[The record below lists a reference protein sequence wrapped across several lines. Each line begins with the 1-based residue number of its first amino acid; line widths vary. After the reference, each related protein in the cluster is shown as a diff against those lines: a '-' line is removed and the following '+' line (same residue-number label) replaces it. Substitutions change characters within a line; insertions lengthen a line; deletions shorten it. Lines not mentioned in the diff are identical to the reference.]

1 MTTLRVG
8 SRLKTAA
15 PYIALVAVMGAL
27 FFGLTGN
34 DRAFAQFPSGKA
46 TVAVSDVTLIEDT
59 SGQGW
64 ETILSSQIKPP
75 GGNRALFIDVSLMC
89 GLYTQTEVKSKG
101 GQKDTSTAQGTVT
114 VRVLLNGEPAYPGE
128 VVFCDRFQSLSAQ
141 LQGIVDIVDG
151 ELVIV
156 EEETIELIQRTM
168 NANAFNFVA
177 HPLGSGT
184 TYDLEVQARVDS
196 AISAQQGSAS
206 AVAGIGKGS
215 VTVDAHRL
223 VKGDEVIVVD

>member
-1 MTTLRVG
+1 MSTQRVAGRLR
-8 SRLKTAA
+8 TAA
-15 PYIALVAVMGAL
+15 PYIALVAIMGAV
-27 FFGLTGN
+27 FFSLN
-34 DRAFAQFPSGKA
+34 SADRAYAQFPSGKA
-46 TVAVSDVTLIEDT
+46 TVAVSDMTLIEDT
-59 SGQGW
+59 AGQGW
-64 ETILSSQIKPP
+64 TTLLSSQIKPP

-141 LQGIVDIVDG
+141 LQGIVDLVDG
-151 ELVIV
+151 ELVVVDDEI
-156 EEETIELIQRTM
+156 IELIQRTTA
-168 NANAFNFVA
+168 ANAFNFVA

-184 TYDLEVQARVDS
+184 TYSIEVQARVDS
-196 AISAQQGSAS
+196 ATSSQQGSAS
-206 AVAGIGKGS
+206 AVGSVGKGS